1 MSYCTPTDLEA
12 RLSARKLIQCLDE
25 ERLATGVSTLGDAV
39 GANPAIGVRLNAII
53 DDASSDCD
61 MHLRTRYSVPMSP
74 VPDSIRKCAIDLALY
89 YAHSFRASEF
99 AMPDAIKDRRDS
111 AMDALESIS
120 QAGLEIGTNA
130 PPPAGTRPTARV
142 SQRASRWSSC
152 DDNEGW

>member
-1 MSYCTPTDLEA
+1 MAYCTKEDLES

-25 ERLATGVSTLGDAV
+25 ERLATTMTKLEDAV
-39 GANPAIGVRLNAII
+39 GANPAIGVRLDAII

-61 MHLRTRYSVPMSP
+61 MHLRTRYFVPMNP

-99 AMPDAIKDRRDS
+99 EMPAAIKDRRDS

-120 QAGLEIGTNA
+120 QAGLEVGTNT
-130 PPPAGTRPTARV
+130 PPAAGTRPNAKLSQRV
-142 SQRASRWSSC
+142 SRWASC